1 MKTLPHAGAK
11 LKHTAQIA
19 SPLPPLRDLVRSV
32 SLSALVEKYA
42 GAGKSGGRLF
52 RCPNPAHDDNSP
64 SFSVFASR
72 SGGELCG
79 CFVCGHVGDAL
90 DFLKWLHSCD
100 TITAIKELR
109 DFSGVAAPRPALK
122 PKSRPRTLTATHP
135 VGIVNDPQTLS
146 NYLDARGWPEEVAET
161 FGLQVMHDYEGVAR
175 IRHPYRAWIGGEL
188 VEAGWQGRRLDA
200 VNERKW
206 LNAPG
211 VSLPLYNLPALDRDN
226 LTHAVIC
233 EGAADTITASIA
245 LDHLPSWACVGVA
258 GVQAWRDEWAQFF
271 TGLAVVIAADND
283 EAGEKL
289 NARIAE
295 SLRGVAAEIVAVCPA
310 GNDLTDMSRTHG
322 IASVRNLLAN
332 WCDDAE
338 KRPLGCDMSSPK
350 VAEVVEVQAITR
362 CKVCAHEVEPGARYC
377 ASCARTEAITGKPW
391 RVCDTCNTFALVE
404 LNRRCY
410 VSHNCSGYFTEA
422 VAV

>member
-11 LKHTAQIA
+11 LKHTASTL

-42 GAGKSGGRLF
+42 GAGKSGGKLF

-64 SFSVFASR
+64 SFSVFAGR
-72 SGGELCG
+72 GGGELCG

-100 TITAIKELR
+100 TSTAIKELR
-109 DFSGVAAPRPALK
+109 GFAGVAAPMPALK
-122 PKSRPRTLTATHP
+122 PKSKPRTLTATKP
-135 VGIVNDPQTLS
+135 LGIVSDAQALRK
-146 NYLDARGWPEEVAET
+146 YLEARGWSQEVAEA
-161 FGLQVMHDYEGVAR
+161 FGLQVMRDYEGITR

-188 VEAGWQGRRLDA
+188 VEAGWQGRRLDEIK
-200 VNERKW
+200 ERKW

-258 GVQAWRDEWAQFF
+258 GVRAWCDEWAQFF
-271 TGLAVVIAADND
+271 AGLAVVIAADND
-283 EAGEKL
+283 APGEGL
-289 NARIAE
+289 TARIAE

-310 GNDLTDMSRTHG
+310 GKDLTDMSRAQG

-332 WCDDAE
+332 WCDHEE
-338 KRPLGCDMSSPK
+338 KRPLVCDMSPAK

-362 CKVCAHEVEPGARYC
+362 CKVCAHEAAPGARYC
-377 ASCARTEAITGKPW
+377 ASCTRIEEVAGKPW

-404 LNRRCY
+404 LDRRCY
-410 VSHNCSGYFTEA
+410 VSHECAGYFTEA